1 MSLAEVNFDEHAI
14 LSVDAELTKCRG
26 PAGVLVSEETGVI
39 SRSDLPR
46 SSACR
51 SFLLVARSLAG
62 LSTDST
68 QPRGKDAL
76 PSDRICKMRRERGRG
91 GTRAKRSR
99 TDARLEARLAALE
112 RLLDGLLDRHVA
124 VRALDEVERTAA
136 HLVAL
141 LGREA
146 EESEERRCDVVA
158 LRAETVLDQLLRA
171 LETKTKCK
179 GRGDAP

>member
-1 MSLAEVNFDEHAI
+1 M
-14 LSVDAELTKCRG
+14 
-26 PAGVLVSEETGVI
+26 LVSEETGAI

-46 SSACR
+46 SSVCR
-51 SFLLVARSLAG
+51 SFLLVAPSL
-62 LSTDST
+62 LQLLTDGT
-68 QPRGKDAL
+68 LPRGKDAL
-76 PSDRICKMRRERGRG
+76 RSYRIYKMRRERGRG
-91 GTRAKRSR
+91 GTRGERSR
-99 TDARLEARLAALE
+99 TDARSKARLGARE

-146 EESEERRCDVVA
+146 EEGEERRCDVVA

-179 GRGDAP
+179 GRGHAP